1 MCVSLSPLVSISV
14 SLLLGDREGKKAAVS
29 HLRDAV
35 TRLGYWI
42 KPHLQPLSSPWF
54 HCWSPWNPV
63 PASHTLPAKGA
74 LLISGNW
81 NHFLGLAPPL
91 QMRALRLQGV
101 EN

>member
-1 MCVSLSPLVSISV
+1 MSLLVSISV
-14 SLLLGDREGKKAAVS
+14 SLLLGDREGEKAAVC
-29 HLRDAV
+29 HRRDAV

-54 HCWSPWNPV
+54 HCWSHWNPD

-81 NHFLGLAPPL
+81 NHFLGLPHPL
-91 QMRALRLQGV
+91 QMRALRLHGV